1 LCSRSF
7 FAVSRFDFE
16 AAKCRAV
23 APVEVVRVGSA
34 FLARRREIRG
44 SEVEVS
50 FREEAIMRGVQPA
63 PSW

>member
-1 LCSRSF
+1 
-7 FAVSRFDFE
+7 
-16 AAKCRAV
+16 
-23 APVEVVRVGSA
+23 
-34 FLARRREIRG
+34 LARRREIRG